1 MLYLLPRLLAYLR
14 HLKDVLVLL
23 AITIQQVLAPS
34 ESHNLDWVKAW
45 GPIFVGL
52 ITIIASFITSYIL
65 LRTQREQNRVQ
76 NQANADQ
83 LALQREQNQAQIQAN
98 ADQLALQREQNQA
111 QIQAN
116 ADQLALQREQNQ
128 AQIQANARQLDFQ
141 QQQNRDQNDE
151 NTRQFN
157 LLKSKDEREEIIK
170 KLNSFYGPFKE
181 LRTQSKILYGKF
193 ALDAA
198 PEYFAATGTRFR
210 TLRYLLEGRTFETQ
224 DTQLFIQILQIG
236 QEQLKLIESQ
246 MGLVDK
252 PELQDLL
259 GTLAAHIR
267 VLQLAFDKK
276 LTGPPDAFEDILFPL
291 AIDGAI
297 ESAVLRLQDRLKEL
311 NQFESGTVA
320 SKATE
325 PIESSTIRY
334 YDSNADA
341 YANKT
346 SFLDL
351 SDFYKRFSK
360 HIPRGARILDAGCG
374 AGRDV
379 RYFIERG
386 NIVIAFD
393 ASKEM
398 VRKCREY
405 PHAYCVR
412 MSFADVQFKEQFDGV
427 WACASLLHLTQP
439 EAKTAMMRLTTALKP
454 GGVMFVALKKGTKD
468 ETPQDSQGRFFQY
481 YDDDSVKALYEDES
495 RIELIETWNSPPNS
509 LEGNNGRE
517 WLNLLL
523 RRKPVSR

>member
-1 MLYLLPRLLAYLR
+1 M
-14 HLKDVLVLL
+14 
-23 AITIQQVLAPS
+23 IQQALPS
-34 ESHNLDWVKAW
+34 PTPLVSNNLEIVKAW
-45 GPIFVGL
+45 GPVVVGFGA
-52 ITIIASFITSYIL
+52 IVASFITSL
-65 LRTQREQNRVQ
+65 FVLRAQRSQNRAQNEAALRQLDLQKQQNEAQRQVSTRQLELQQEQNRTQ
-76 NQANADQ
+76 GD
-83 LALQREQNQAQIQAN
+83 
-98 ADQLALQREQNQA
+98 
-111 QIQAN
+111 
-116 ADQLALQREQNQ
+116 
-128 AQIQANARQLDFQ
+128 ANARQ
-141 QQQNRDQNDE
+141 
-151 NTRQFN
+151 FN
-157 LLKSKDEREEIIK
+157 LSKSKEERDEINK
-170 KLNSFYGPFKE
+170 KLNGFYGPFKE

-193 ALDAA
+193 ALKVI
-198 PEYFAATGTRFR
+198 PEYLKATGTRFR
-210 TLRYLLEGRTFETQ
+210 TLRYLLEGRTFDAQ
-224 DTQLFIQILQIG
+224 DTQILDQILKIG
-236 QEQLKLIESQ
+236 QEQMKLIESQ

-259 GTLAAHIR
+259 GTLAAHVRI
-267 VLQLAFDKK
+267 LQLASDKK

-311 NQFESGTVA
+311 SQFESGTVA
-320 SKATE
+320 SKANE
-325 PIESSTIRY
+325 PVESSTIQY

-341 YANKT
+341 YANRT

-439 EAKTAMMRLTTALKP
+439 EAKQAVMRLTTALKP

-468 ETPQDSQGRFFQY
+468 ETSQDSQGRFFQY
-481 YDDDSVKALYEDES
+481 YDDDSVRTLYEDDS

-523 RRKPVSR
+523 RRKAVSR